1 MKTKIKRLAKQNGFK
16 GKIIFKPTS
25 EWQKFNLASSI
36 NRIITDLHYDVLEAC
51 EDANKDL
58 FDNIVFY
65 IAPQSFY
72 NYMRKFKRF
81 EKWTKGEINGLR
93 KAVGMC
99 SNLPRACIEELKH
112 YAYSHGNEFKITK
125 EQSLFGIQ
133 YLKEAVFTKK
143 GIPRNAKRNFLRYE
157 PDAIKIIKNF
167 AKFRFI
173 GLQSTPKSYYFGD
186 RAGEYT
192 LPIYRTYD
200 RDGNYF
206 DYTAGMWGNCELINL
221 KYKRAWQ

>member
-1 MKTKIKRLAKQNGFK
+1 MKTKIKRLCKQEGFK
-16 GKIIFKPTS
+16 GKVIFKPTS
-25 EWQKFNLASSI
+25 EWQKFNLAKSI
-36 NRIITDLHYDVLEAC
+36 NRIVTDLDYDVIEAC
-51 EDANKDL
+51 NDANRDL
-58 FDNIVFY
+58 FENIVFY

-72 NYMRKFKRF
+72 HYMTKFNRF

-93 KAVGMC
+93 KAVGPC
-99 SNLPRACIEELKH
+99 SKLPRACIEELQDK
-112 YAYSHGNEFKITK
+112 AYCHSSEFKITK
-125 EQSLFGIQ
+125 EQSLFGIE
-133 YLKEAVFTKK
+133 YLKKTVFTKK
-143 GIPRNAKRNFLRYE
+143 GIPRNAKRNFLRSE
-157 PDAIKIIKNF
+157 PNAIKIIKNF

-173 GLQSTPKSYYFGD
+173 GLQSVPNNYYWGN

-221 KYKRAWQ
+221 NYQEGN